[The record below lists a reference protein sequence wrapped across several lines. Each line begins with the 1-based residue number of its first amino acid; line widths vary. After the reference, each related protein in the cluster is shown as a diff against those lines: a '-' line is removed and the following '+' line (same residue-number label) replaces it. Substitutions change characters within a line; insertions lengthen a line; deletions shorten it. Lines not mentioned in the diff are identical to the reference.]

1 MKESI
6 FSASQDIEEKAGYN
20 QAGEISRILS
30 MLRYTFIS
38 SMINNPNDFNE
49 ALECCRGVMNVISG
63 KVKPEII
70 TKINTQIL
78 KVEKELPKA
87 NETYINKGIKFFK
100 NSKER
105 LELKREIENLW
116 REIEKT
122 QDVYGYGMFS
132 EDDSGL

>member
-122 QDVYGYGMFS
+122 QDLYGYGMFS